1 MDCIRIHTFV
11 HMYVCL
17 YVRASRR
24 IQFAILCDKFAG
36 SRVHLLSFSLSLWSL
51 LGERKG
57 VTAISPVIDWS
68 SWRES
73 RLRNSYRTSQLA
85 FILVSFLVLF
95 HKYFFYLIHRA
106 WISSFGFVL
115 TVAVAAAVAALSLP
129 LLVVAAA
136 FIDVSCA
143 FIIHISHLIL
153 HFFLVSAPHSS
164 MCPLKQLWYTHTH
177 THTNRQCSYSFN
189 YFLDS
194 VAPNPSDAAFNLSLC
209 LHNPIVCL
217 VWGDASLRKNIIIRF
232 YISFMHFFSFSSLRC

>member
-36 SRVHLLSFSLSLWSL
+36 SRVHLLSFCLSLWSL

-57 VTAISPVIDWS
+57 DTAISPVIHWS

-95 HKYFFYLIHRA
+95 HKYFFLFFYLIHRA

-115 TVAVAAAVAALSLP
+115 TVAAAALPLP

-153 HFFLVSAPHSS
+153 LFFLVSAPHSS
-164 MCPLKQLWYTHTH
+164 ICPLKQLWYTHTR
-177 THTNRQCSYSFN
+177 TGS
-189 YFLDS
+189 
-194 VAPNPSDAAFNLSLC
+194 AATLSTAFWTVLPQTPRMQ
-209 LHNPIVCL
+209 LLI
-217 VWGDASLRKNIIIRF
+217 
-232 YISFMHFFSFSSLRC
+232 

>member
-51 LGERKG
+51 VGERKG
-57 VTAISPVIDWS
+57 DTAISPVIDWS

-95 HKYFFYLIHRA
+95 HKYFFYFFYLIHRA
-106 WISSFGFVL
+106 WISSFGFAL
-115 TVAVAAAVAALSLP
+115 TVAVAAAALSLP

-143 FIIHISHLIL
+143 VIIHISHLI
-153 HFFLVSAPHSS
+153 FL
-164 MCPLKQLWYTHTH
+164 
-177 THTNRQCSYSFN
+177 F
-189 YFLDS
+189 
-194 VAPNPSDAAFNLSLC
+194 
-209 LHNPIVCL
+209 
-217 VWGDASLRKNIIIRF
+217 
-232 YISFMHFFSFSSLRC
+232 FFSFCTTF